1 MSYQT
6 ILFDLDGTITD
17 SGAGVMH
24 GMEIVLRHYGL
35 PVPDR
40 RALRVIVGPP
50 LRESFL
56 RFGILPERIE
66 EALAIYREFYL
77 AEGWLE
83 NFVYPGVE
91 QLLDALRACGCK
103 LYVATSKP
111 ERIAV
116 QVLEHFGLAD
126 RFDRICG
133 ASEDATRDSKDAVI
147 RCLLDQIGRDGSI
160 VMVGDTHYDVLGAA
174 CFGIPAIAVTWGYG
188 EIPLMQRSGAA
199 AIAHDT
205 QELLSLLTA

>member
-1 MSYQT
+1 MRYQT

-24 GMEIVLRHYGL
+24 GMEIALRHFSL

-50 LRESFL
+50 LRDSFL
-56 RFGILPERIE
+56 RFGILPEQIE
-66 EALAIYREFYL
+66 EALVIYRKFYL

-91 QLLDALRACGCK
+91 QLLNDLRARGCK
-103 LYVATSKP
+103 LCVATSKP
-111 ERIAV
+111 ERIAI
-116 QVLEHFGLAD
+116 QVLEHFGLASK
-126 RFDRICG
+126 FDRICG

-147 RCLLDQIGRDGSI
+147 RYLLGQIEQDTSL

-174 CFGIPAIAVTWGYG
+174 CFGIPAIGVAWGYG
-188 EIPLMQRSGAA
+188 EISSMQRAGAA
-199 AIAHDT
+199 AIARDP